1 MVRQRMMGI
10 LVPGAALLLLAG
22 CAAPTPTGPTIT
34 AVPPA
39 GKSLTLFQNDDYTC
53 RNYAQ
58 QTVAYP
64 AATQNAQGNGIAT
77 AAIGTGIGAAAGAL
91 LGAAGGNAGMG
102 AAIGAGAG
110 LLGGS
115 AVGAGQTQHKAEGL
129 QQIYNNAYAQCM
141 TSRGN
146 GIVPSYGA
154 PGYYGAPAYGY

>member
-1 MVRQRMMGI
+1 MKRQTT
-10 LVPGAALLLLAG
+10 LTLAASAMAFLALAG
-22 CAAPTPTGPTIT
+22 CAAPTPTGPTLT
-34 AVPPA
+34 ALPPA

-64 AATQNAQGNGIAT
+64 ASRQNTVGNGVAS
-77 AAIGTGIGAAAGAL
+77 AAIGTGLGVAVGAL
-91 LGAAGGNAGMG
+91 LGAAGGNAGAG
-102 AAIGAGAG
+102 AAIGGGAG

-115 AVGAGQTQHKAEGL
+115 AVGAGQAGQQADGL

-146 GIVPSYGA
+146 GILP
-154 PGYYGAPAYGY
+154 PAYGVSAYAY